1 MAKDVNSDLTNLMDL
16 LDEQDNSLFDQIG
29 KSILSYGV
37 TAIPFLENISENSMD
52 DLVQARALTLIGKI
66 KIHNLYSELHNWA
79 TLDSN
84 DLLKGFFIISKYQF
98 PGLDEEVVMAK
109 VEALKKE
116 VWLELKKGMT
126 PFEEAKV
133 ISKVLFEVRDYT
145 LNEDPA
151 SLPDCVYL
159 NIMLNRGDGYPDAL
173 ALLYAGIAQRLGIP
187 VYGVSEP
194 DSVLVAYVY
203 SEGNQSLDLKN
214 DIRFYINPL
223 AAGAF
228 FTVQHIE
235 GILKKRHSDYVEKYS
250 GACTNPE
257 FIQKILVLIKDHYIR
272 KNRPDKVEDINVLT
286 KALNVD

>member
-1 MAKDVNSDLTNLMDL
+1 MARDVNSDLTNLMDL
-16 LDEQDNSLFDQIG
+16 LDEQDDSLFEKIAEN
-29 KSILSYGV
+29 ILSYGI
-37 TAIPFLENISENSMD
+37 TAVPFLENISENSLD
-52 DLVQARALTLIGKI
+52 DLVQSRALALISKTR
-66 KIHNLYSELHNWA
+66 IHNLYSELHNWA

-98 PGLDEEVVMAK
+98 PSLDEKVVMAK

-126 PFEEAKV
+126 PFEETKV
-133 ISKVLFEVRDYT
+133 ISKVLFDVRKYT
-145 LNEDPA
+145 FNEDPA
-151 SLPDCVYL
+151 SLPDCVCL
-159 NIMLNRGDGYPDAL
+159 NAMLNSGDGYPDAF

-187 VYGVSEP
+187 VYGVQVP
-194 DSVLVAYVY
+194 DSVFVAYVY

-235 GILKKRHSDYVEKYS
+235 EFLKKKHFDYVEKYS
-250 GACTNPE
+250 GACTNAE
-257 FIQKILVLIKDHYIR
+257 FIRKMLVIIKDHYIL
-272 KNRPDKVEDINVLT
+272 KNRPDKVDDINVLM
-286 KALNVD
+286 KALKVD